1 MPPNTTHK
9 NQHITPQKN
18 KKSKQKVRFL
28 CFGCFCFVVTMV
40 RDEETTGGE
49 VAMVVDGSDIKKLVD
64 DEEDFSK
71 FVEEKFTKLD
81 CDRDGKLS
89 VKELQPVV
97 EDIGVALG
105 LPAKGE
111 SPESDHLYSEV
122 LNEFTHGKEKKVSKE
137 EFKEVLSDIL
147 LGMATGLERDPI
159 IVLRIDGADLKEFI
173 SGPSFELEIVSIFSQ
188 IGSPDATIQ
197 VYITQALGKL
207 SVDHGLPPTSDSWVV
222 SNIVEPALQSCVEQ
236 KNESAVTEE
245 EFLKQFKRVAEN
257 IVGRLKDQPVIV
269 AHTGKTFNG
278 SGVRRLLGNKSE
290 LEKAIDGAMET
301 LPRDREG
308 KLSKEYLRVALD
320 SLAPSAGLPPYG
332 ALHEVDIVISNVF
345 KMVNADNGK
354 LVKEEEFKKLLT
366 EILGSI
372 MLQLE
377 GNPISVSSNSVV
389 HEPLAAS
396 ASSLL
401 ET

>member
-1 MPPNTTHK
+1 MNSR
-9 NQHITPQKN
+9 N
-18 KKSKQKVRFL
+18 
-28 CFGCFCFVVTMV
+28 
-40 RDEETTGGE
+40 
-49 VAMVVDGSDIKKLVD
+49 
-64 DEEDFSK
+64 
-71 FVEEKFTKLD
+71 
-81 CDRDGKLS
+81 
-89 VKELQPVV
+89 
-97 EDIGVALG
+97 
-105 LPAKGE
+105 
-111 SPESDHLYSEV
+111 
-122 LNEFTHGKEKKVSKE
+122 GKEKKVGKE

-159 IVLRIDGADLKEFI
+159 VILRIDGEDLKEFI
-173 SGPSFELEIVSIFSQ
+173 SGPSFESEMVSIFSQ

-197 VYITQALGKL
+197 ECLTQALGKL

-236 KNESAVTEE
+236 KNESVVTGE

-257 IVGRLKDQPVIV
+257 IVGRLKDQPVII

-278 SGVRRLLGNKSE
+278 SGVRRLLANKSK
-290 LEKAIDGAMET
+290 LEKAINGAMEI
-301 LPRDREG
+301 LPRDRHG
-308 KLSKEYLRVALD
+308 KLLKEYLRVALD

-332 ALHEVDIVISNVF
+332 ALHEMID
-345 KMVNADNGK
+345 ADDDK
-354 LVKEEEFKKLLT
+354 LVREEEFKKLLI

-389 HEPLAAS
+389 HEPLAS